1 MKVIPVLLLLSLT
14 ISSAA
19 EAQPGGF
26 AAKGEL
32 VGYWEMIPIP
42 NAAKVNKTNPWP
54 IAYQWFGFYED
65 GTLATMGSSEYKPMT
80 SKDLEEVFSKPSLK
94 NGRFKYAFDP
104 SGFVLVTAPDS
115 SDYEEAWGVNVIT
128 REAKLGEMEVKPG
141 DILMTLAGGEDGGI
155 VYIRHLRR
163 VK

>member
-1 MKVIPVLLLLSLT
+1 MKVFPVLFLMSLI

-19 EAQPGGF
+19 EAQPGLF
-26 AAKGEL
+26 AVKSEL

-42 NAAKVNKTNPWP
+42 NAAEVNKTNPWP
-54 IAYQWFGFYED
+54 TAYQWFGFYED
-65 GTLATMGSSEYKPMT
+65 GSLATMGSSEYTPMT
-80 SKDLEEVFSKPSLK
+80 SKELEEVFSTPSLK
-94 NGRFKYAFDP
+94 KGRFKYAFDP
-104 SGFVLVTAPDS
+104 GGFVLVTAPDS
-115 SDYEEAWGVNVIT
+115 PDYEETWGVNVIT
-128 REAKLGEMEVKPG
+128 EETKLGEMEVKPG